1 MGEPF
6 ASLVKTPAA
15 ELSPGDQGIGIMDMG
30 DGQPFGMVVTVLHV
44 EQGVATVQDTEGC
57 TYRTPS
63 LLAVGEDLEA
73 LLEAEEERAI
83 QAYEEAR
90 RAM

>member
-1 MGEPF
+1 M
-6 ASLVKTPAA
+6 
-15 ELSPGDQGIGIMDMG
+15 
-30 DGQPFGMVVTVLHV
+30 LHV
-44 EQGVATVQDTEGC
+44 EHDVATVQDTQGR

-63 LLAVGEDLEA
+63 LLAVGEDVEA

-90 RAM
+90 RAMYRARAQRRGAA